1 MKEPL
6 SSLSVGLLG
15 LAMESSEIAGEHKN
29 VNYQLVP
36 KIIKKMQEL
45 ARSPTVIK
53 ESSMTHHDWNDPEH
67 SPPAKRSKILPEEHE
82 SDSRSS
88 FTSEIDIRPNHRMNP
103 MTGTAHKKSFPVD
116 FRSSSGSN
124 KLYGL

>member
-1 MKEPL
+1 
-6 SSLSVGLLG
+6 
-15 LAMESSEIAGEHKN
+15 MESSEIAGEHKN

-45 ARSPTVIK
+45 ASSSKVVTNIK

-103 MTGTAHKKSFPVD
+103 MTGKDHKSF
-116 FRSSSGSN
+116 SN
-124 KLYGL
+124 SIFERILWSLK

>member
-1 MKEPL
+1 
-6 SSLSVGLLG
+6 
-15 LAMESSEIAGEHKN
+15 
-29 VNYQLVP
+29 
-36 KIIKKMQEL
+36 MQEL

-103 MTGTAHKKSFPVD
+103 MTGKGQKNHLRFTSGQLPVETIFMVSKKINV
-116 FRSSSGSN
+116 
-124 KLYGL
+124 K

>member
-1 MKEPL
+1 
-6 SSLSVGLLG
+6 
-15 LAMESSEIAGEHKN
+15 MESSEIAGEHKN

-45 ARSPTVIK
+45 ASSPKVVSSQ
-53 ESSMTHHDWNDPEH
+53 SSMTHNDFDPEH

-103 MTGTAHKKSFPVD
+103 MTGKDHKYTVIH
-116 FRSSSGSN
+116 
-124 KLYGL
+124 GLLDI